1 MSVGR
6 TYILCCPT
14 LKRELLAALAE
25 EEDKVTNKKATA
37 TVKTGELSKPTAT
50 VKTDELSKPTVMY
63 LPAGLHSDPKKLQRY
78 VQEQMDDLTDA
89 TRIIVCPSGCGGGTI
104 ESK

>member
-1 MSVGR
+1 MSVGK

-14 LKRELLAALAE
+14 LKRELLAALGE

-37 TVKTGELSKPTAT
+37 TVRAGELST
-50 VKTDELSKPTVMY
+50 PTVIY

-78 VQEQMDDLTDA
+78 VQEQIDELTDA
-89 TRIIVCPSGCGGGTI
+89 YHSLSIRLWWRYYRIEMTRGNVCGRGM
-104 ESK
+104 